1 MAATTLDLT
10 GIWQFKEYPTAARRM
25 RDLDPAHPDAGWLDT
40 PVPSSIYSSLIH
52 AGRIDPA
59 DLDANPEAYQGLS
72 DNPWV
77 YRKVFD
83 APADLLE
90 CPRQHLVF
98 EGLDTIAGIWL
109 NEKLVARTD
118 NMFIGHRFDITD
130 LLKPVGNVLL
140 VKFEPPV
147 KHAQRLMKRH
157 AAFSNAD
164 FSNPHRVYIRK
175 AQYQFGW
182 DFAPTLP
189 GCGIWRPVRIEGLHA
204 ARIADVHVRTIDL
217 AEKTADLR
225 IAVTLESVEDGRWVC
240 ALAVTGPGFA
250 TACDLSF
257 GPGQLMHS
265 TVIHIPSPRLWWPNG
280 YGEQPLYRLDLEL
293 KTPEG
298 TIDRRT
304 ARFGIRTIR
313 LHCPAVEPA
322 SPVRHD
328 AEPAFQFIVNGRAIY
343 VKGANWTA
351 ASMGPGDLTDAR
363 YEALLHAARDANMNM
378 LRVWGGGYYE
388 SDRFY
393 DLCDELG
400 LLVWQDFT
408 FACAYYPDRQW
419 FLDQVQAEA
428 VRTIERLRNHPC
440 LALWC
445 GNNEIDWMHAG
456 GRLGK
461 GRKFYGKAIFHQLLP
476 RLVAQLDGDTSYIP
490 TTPLL
495 GGDSLSLSE
504 LNSDRVTAGRRGK
517 PAPRPLTTHRWDVW
531 SDGRPVRRYICPPE
545 DVPAFVA
552 EFGLQ
557 APPTPATLRRF
568 GRDLRIE
575 SPDFEKH
582 NYQVDGNARLHGYT
596 SALFAPAAD
605 LDRFAY
611 QAQLTQARSAK
622 QYVEFLRI
630 HRHRNSGVLFW
641 QFNEPAPAISWSAV
655 DADARPKA
663 LYYYARRFYAPV
675 LVTIVPCLDEPA
687 GGLAPHLR
695 PQAAIVV
702 NDSPA
707 TITATLEARL
717 LHLTGRLLDRITF
730 PVLTGPFGV
739 STPLKLPRALV
750 APDVP
755 HCCALHLLLK
765 QDDVAIARN
774 LFLYVPDKHVQWSPV
789 NISAHAER
797 MADTTW
803 EVTVTADAIAKDL
816 RITSKQPAAF
826 SDNFL
831 DVIPPRPAKVH
842 VTYPPD
848 SIPDAPVLAFR
859 SVATP

>member
-1 MAATTLDLT
+1 MAVTTLDLT
-10 GIWQFKEYPTAARRM
+10 GIWQFKEYPTYARRM
-25 RDLDPAHPDAGWLDT
+25 RDLEPAHPRAGWLDT

-83 APADLLE
+83 VPADLLE
-90 CPRQHLVF
+90 CPRKHLVF

-130 LLKPVGNVLL
+130 LLKPAGNVLL

-157 AAFSNAD
+157 AAFTNAG

-204 ARIADVHVRTIDL
+204 ARIADVHIRTIDL

-225 IAVTLESVEDGRWVC
+225 IAVTLDAVEDTDLIC
-240 ALAVTGPGFA
+240 TLAVTGPGFA

-257 GPGQLMHS
+257 SPGQHTHS
-265 TVIHIPSPRLWWPNG
+265 TVIHVPSPHLWWPNG
-280 YGEQPLYRLDLEL
+280 HGGQPLYILDLEL
-293 KTPEG
+293 KTRRR
-298 TIDRRT
+298 TIDRHT
-304 ARFGIRTIR
+304 AKFGIRTIR
-313 LHCPAVEPA
+313 LQCPVADPGA
-322 SPVRHD
+322 RHD
-328 AEPAFQFIVNGRAIY
+328 AEPAFQFIVNGRPIR
-343 VKGANWTA
+343 VRGANWTP
-351 ASMGPGDLTDAR
+351 ASMHPGDLTDAR
-363 YEALLHAARDANMNM
+363 YEALLHAARDAHMNM

-400 LLVWQDFT
+400 LLVWQDFM

-419 FLDQVQAEA
+419 FGDQVQAEA

-445 GNNEIDWMHAG
+445 GNNEIDWLHAIG
-456 GRLGK
+456 QLGK
-461 GRKFYGKAIFHQLLP
+461 GRKFYGKAIFHQILP

-490 TTPLL
+490 TTPLAT
-495 GGDSLSLSE
+495 GDGFLPLQDFH
-504 LNSDRVTAGRRGK
+504 SDLAAARRREK

-531 SDGRPVRRYICPPE
+531 SGCRPVRRYLCPAE
-545 DVPAFVA
+545 DVPAFVT

-557 APPTPATLRRF
+557 APPAAATIRRF
-568 GRDLRIE
+568 GTDLRIQ
-575 SPDFEKH
+575 SPTFEKH
-582 NYQVDGNARLHGYT
+582 NYQIDGNARLHAYT
-596 SALFAPAAD
+596 AAGFAPTAD

-611 QAQLTQARSAK
+611 HAQLTQARSVK

-630 HRHRNSGVLFW
+630 HNRRNSGVLFW

-655 DADARPKA
+655 DVDGRPKA

-675 LVTIVPCLDEPA
+675 LVTIVPCLDEPTT
-687 GGLAPHLR
+687 GLARPLR
-695 PQAAIVV
+695 PEAVVVV

-730 PVLTGPFGV
+730 PVLVGPFSV

-750 APDVP
+750 TPDASR
-755 HCCALHLLLK
+755 CCALHLLLK
-765 QDDVAIARN
+765 QDDTAIARN
-774 LFLYVPDKHVQWSPV
+774 LFLYVPDKHIQWPPA
-789 NISAHAER
+789 NISAHTER
-797 MADTTW
+797 LTDTVW
-803 EVTVTADAIAKDL
+803 EVALTADAVAKDL
-816 RITSKQPAAF
+816 RITSEPPAAF

-831 DVIPPRPAKVH
+831 DVIPPRPAKIH
-842 VTYPPD
+842 VTYPPEGTTE
-848 SIPDAPVLAFR
+848 APVLTFR
-859 SVATP
+859 SVTNP